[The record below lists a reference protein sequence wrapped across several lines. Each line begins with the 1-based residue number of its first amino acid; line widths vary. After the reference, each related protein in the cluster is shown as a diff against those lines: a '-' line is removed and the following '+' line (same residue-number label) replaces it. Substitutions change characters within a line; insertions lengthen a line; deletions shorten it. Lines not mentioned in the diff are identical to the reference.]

1 MRQIADKF
9 LNQLRSRLS
18 DRDIKLEV
26 TDAAMNRIIELGTDV
41 DFGARPMKRHI
52 QREIETEVAKR
63 ILEDPDINGKTIVVD
78 ADDSGYHVTTRK

>member
-1 MRQIADKF
+1 
-9 LNQLRSRLS
+9 
-18 DRDIKLEV
+18 
-26 TDAAMNRIIELGTDV
+26 
-41 DFGARPMKRHI
+41 MKRHI